1 MAYTP
6 LWLVPNTLEDLSLFV
21 NDELR
26 KISAELQKLVLVE
39 YHAAPT
45 NPFHGLRV
53 IADGTNWNPG
63 SGRGV
68 YWYDASDA
76 SWNFM
81 G

>member
-1 MAYTP
+1 MAYQP
-6 LWLVPNTLEDLSLFV
+6 LMLPTTSLEDLTRAV
-21 NDELR
+21 NNELGL
-26 KISAELQKLVLVE
+26 IAAELKKLDLVE
-39 YHAAPT
+39 YHSAPT
-45 NPFHGLRV
+45 KPFQGLRV

>member
-1 MAYTP
+1 MSYVYFPFEAR
-6 LWLVPNTLEDLSLFV
+6 TLEEFSTWVNGELSRISDDLRRI
-21 NDELR
+21 D
-26 KISAELQKLVLVE
+26 LVE
-39 YHAAPT
+39 YAEEPT
-45 NPFHGLRV
+45 QPYNGLRV
-53 IADGTNWNPG
+53 IADGTIWNPG